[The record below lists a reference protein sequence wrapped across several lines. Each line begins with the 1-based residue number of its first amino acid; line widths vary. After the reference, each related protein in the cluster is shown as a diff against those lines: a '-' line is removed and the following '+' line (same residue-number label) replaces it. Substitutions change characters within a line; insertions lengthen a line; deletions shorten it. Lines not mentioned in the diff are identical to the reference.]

1 MPEIV
6 VPIRNAWPDKPTYEK
21 IVTLPYGTAVKIS
34 DENFTKTHFHKNQRS
49 LTIEC
54 LDIYKNALERVKK
67 IFDYPNIKNDMIN
80 YFEQDNSSS
89 DTEETILRKK
99 ISDLIRD
106 FSRNMKNM
114 RDESNQSLK
123 ERETEA
129 KKKRFFDRKSEM
141 RNINKTR
148 KTVEQTYNK
157 MKAIRIDIKKT
168 GRDKGIYSPKTISN
182 FIKRIF
188 EILEEAH
195 KLFSPIIEQY
205 GNGNNSI
212 DGYKNIDTKKFKNM
226 KKILESNN
234 NKESLGWNIE
244 NFEKACKEIDRAS
257 STVLNPKSEGRKDI
271 KNVIKT
277 ANIRIDVFITEIT
290 KNYQIEKGLK
300 QFLKNAKKNL
310 MDINKEA
317 IRLTSKL
324 EELFPL
330 GIREMAKTYLIICIS
345 TKLEPL
351 YNSIQEVSMS
361 TETYKNRVDSLVDA
375 IGILSIAGGVAA
387 SLGIAGMVG
396 AAFAATIGYA
406 IIGAIQAVNTG
417 SNLRDSEE
425 TLNKTT
431 EWTLAQSR
439 DNEDSANSPNPIIDT
454 QVKVNQLLTDA
465 ELMEAKAERL
475 KGSGGAKNELEAEKL
490 LAEAGEKKAEAKQL
504 SPAYV
509 KEQISNT
516 MEKIKELY
524 EKSREIITE
533 LYNFEFDK
541 KQDAMKQ
548 IESFVEMMEKEA
560 DNNKDIGVEIKAAES
575 VIDQAKKLRI
585 STEELE
591 EAVTSLTKAQK
602 EVSTKVAKVKDSLP
616 KAIKKMIVSNYGK
629 TYDTGNGIAEELS
642 KNIASLDDYLSKLG
656 ELNDLY
662 KLSKTN
668 KYNKSTEH
676 LKELSDFE
684 IDRTLY
690 ETKNYISRAIKINE
704 QLAPITTITDNLVKI
719 GMFKK
724 ISDIYETPD
733 LSKLLDK
740 ASKKIEKIKKT
751 MAEKVS
757 DTTAILEK
765 ANNNLEHNLIPNL
778 NNIKGTFEKDS
789 QHTALQN
796 ALDLFSTITQKLN
809 DMNNLR
815 DLTEFLIFEAVKT
828 EIGEKFTKKLSN
840 AHKLL
845 HDSLTRANNL
855 AEEIQKTVPE
865 GEKMPTKKEVIIRSL
880 SKELKILQSEW
891 KEILK
896 ELKRSVK
903 KYHLDYAK
911 GLMLD
916 HIKTIEE
923 KNLSFAINL
932 QILINKINDIVQ
944 VVKWSYSG
952 EYRNRVTGKIN
963 DMLPPKAIDILQKVR
978 KLLVAIEKDFRT
990 RMKYDRLS
998 VNPPYNGYPYPSEFG
1013 KKCISNEEYAK
1024 QFPTFLKDVDDLI
1037 KKLKGEVALISEE
1050 NKAKHKKT
1058 AMADRYSAF
1067 KELENV
1073 FNEVEE
1079 SKVKKSIK
1087 SSFSAVKNEIK
1098 AKNISG
1104 INSLVINLQ
1113 EFVNRIR
1120 STAKSNKNDKNSLN
1134 ILKNLADK
1142 TNKLIIVIEEDLRY
1156 RIENKCE
1163 NERMDNDKL
1172 YIKNLDETLKV
1183 ADETVDE
1190 LDKLLQTLEVSK
1202 EKEKEKDWEV
1212 LKIKSKNLR
1221 LSITNSLKE
1230 LVEEMKKDYKQQ
1242 YEKLT
1247 PILEKIS
1254 NIGEGGNVK
1263 LLFESIKNIE
1273 EFVNTLYSEIKSGPN
1288 NKKFLLYLKSSAIEA
1303 KRLLFEAI
1311 AYELNY
1317 ELEIEAHSTN
1327 KEIVRNK
1334 YEKDLAEF
1342 KEKSKEIGKTIN
1354 KLIDKPYEPYKV
1366 RKEPEEELE
1375 AMLQEEP
1382 DEEDLRDHRGKEP
1395 DEEEVFHD
1403 LSESEHKKKNKQ

>member
-6 VPIRNAWPDKPTYEK
+6 VPIRNAWPDKSTYEK

-271 KNVIKT
+271 KKVIKT

-656 ELNDLY
+656 RLDDLY
-662 KLSKTN
+662 ELSKPN
-668 KYNKSTEH
+668 EYNNSTKR

-690 ETKNYISRAIKINE
+690 ETKNYISRATKINE

-724 ISDIYETPD
+724 ISDIYETHD
-733 LSKLLDK
+733 LSKLLDE
-740 ASKKIEKIKKT
+740 ASKKIKEIKET
-751 MAEKVS
+751 MTKKVS
-757 DTTAILEK
+757 DTTAVLEK
-765 ANNNLEHNLIPNL
+765 VNNDLKHNLIPSL
-778 NNIKGTFEKDS
+778 SNIKGTFEKDS
-789 QHTALQN
+789 QYTALQN
-796 ALDLFSTITQKLN
+796 ALDQFAEIKQELRNMNKLCS
-809 DMNNLR
+809 
-815 DLTEFLIFEAVKT
+815 LTEFLILEAVKT
-828 EIGEKFTKKLSN
+828 EIGEKFTKELSN
-840 AHKLL
+840 AHKVL
-845 HDSLTRANNL
+845 HDSLSDASDASTLVKAISKIKPKTDGPVFAIKKNARAEFLLKKLNTSEGKWKKILEKLDELIKNYCL
-855 AEEIQKTVPE
+855 EE
-865 GEKMPTKKEVIIRSL
+865 TKKSMLEKLTSIETVKNKKL
-880 SKELKILQSEW
+880 IL
-891 KEILK
+891 
-896 ELKRSVK
+896 
-903 KYHLDYAK
+903 
-911 GLMLD
+911 
-916 HIKTIEE
+916 
-923 KNLSFAINL
+923 AIDL
-932 QILINKINDIVQ
+932 QILTKEINNIGNLAYHSCRNNYADK
-944 VVKWSYSG
+944 KTG
-952 EYRNRVTGKIN
+952 EVNEK
-963 DMLPPKAIDILQKVR
+963 LPSEAIDILQKI
-978 KLLVAIEKDFRT
+978 KELLVVVGKDFRN
-990 RMKYDRLS
+990 RMEWDSLLF
-998 VNPPYNGYPYPSEFG
+998 NPPYYRNSYPKG
-1013 KKCISNEEYAK
+1013 CISNEEYVK
-1024 QFPTFLKDVDDLI
+1024 KFPDFLSDVDEKINDIESLMMSEKGQPEKEKLEKEKNLKIGEALKEKRQSAFTTLERIFGEIKKSLSKNDLSKLNFNDIATCKILI
-1037 KKLKGEVALISEE
+1037 KNNALKLLIERLVTFISNIYSIATSGEC
-1050 NKAKHKKT
+1050 KK
-1058 AMADRYSAF
+1058 D
-1067 KELENV
+1067 L
-1073 FNEVEE
+1073 
-1079 SKVKKSIK
+1079 
-1087 SSFSAVKNEIK
+1087 
-1098 AKNISG
+1098 
-1104 INSLVINLQ
+1104 LQ
-1113 EFVNRIR
+1113 KL
-1120 STAKSNKNDKNSLN
+1120 T
-1134 ILKNLADK
+1134 NLASAA
-1142 TNKLIIVIEEDLRY
+1142 NELLIASAEEWRY
-1156 RIENKCE
+1156 RIGNKTE
-1163 NERMDNDKL
+1163 EQREQNDDSAFIGSLNEKL
-1172 YIKNLDETLKV
+1172 KKADEIVDTLDELF
-1183 ADETVDE
+1183 
-1190 LDKLLQTLEVSK
+1190 QTLEVK
-1202 EKEKEKDWEV
+1202 ENEKSILEGK
-1212 LKIKSKNLR
+1212 R
-1221 LSITNSLKE
+1221 LEIINSLRE
-1230 LVEEMKKDYKQQ
+1230 QLNEIKKS
-1242 YEKLT
+1242 YEPHRKDLT
-1247 PILEKIS
+1247 TAFSKILHMGKDI
-1254 NIGEGGNVK
+1254 
-1263 LLFESIKNIE
+1263 ESLITSMSAIKD
-1273 EFVNTLYSEIKSGPN
+1273 FVGTLYSKVESNPNDEEFLMALKEPAQKVRELIGAIEKELTYKLEIKCLGISE
-1288 NKKFLLYLKSSAIEA
+1288 KVVED
-1303 KRLLFEAI
+1303 
-1311 AYELNY
+1311 
-1317 ELEIEAHSTN
+1317 
-1327 KEIVRNK
+1327 K
-1334 YEKDLAEF
+1334 YEKKLGEF
-1342 KEKSKEIGKTIN
+1342 DEKSTEIKQTIEKLLDKTN
-1354 KLIDKPYEPYKV
+1354 EV
-1366 RKEPEEELE
+1366 RKEPEEE
-1375 AMLQEEP
+1375 
-1382 DEEDLRDHRGKEP
+1382 
-1395 DEEEVFHD
+1395 EEVFHD
-1403 LSESEHKKKNKQ
+1403 SSESEHKKK